1 MIVLTPILI
10 VPVVA
15 GLLCLLLRSR
25 RAMALTNIIA
35 FALTL
40 GLGVRLV
47 VGQASRLPTGRLA
60 LGPPTAGGTPA
71 TTGETPAP
79 LPAASLQSNVVTECG
94 EFFRADALSA
104 WMVLLISVVSL
115 ASALYA
121 GPYFQ
126 RDLAAQAVTPG
137 RVREF
142 YVLTPVFS
150 AGMFLVVLANNLGVM
165 WFALEATALSSVL
178 LVALY
183 NRSTSLEAAWKY
195 VMLGSLGLALALFGT
210 VFTYAASAQR
220 STEPP
225 GFNWSQLMAMAGQ
238 LDPRMIKLAFVFVLV
253 GYGTKAGLAPMHTW
267 LPDAHSEAPSPTSAM
282 LSGVSL
288 KVALYALLRFHI
300 LTTASL
306 GSTFSQTLLLVFG
319 LGSMCLAAPFILVQT
334 NLKRLLAYSSLEHVG
349 LICAGIGLNSPI
361 TIFGALLHM
370 GYHALTKPVL
380 FFAAGNVHQTYHTLQ
395 MRRIGPGIGRVLPLT
410 ALCLGL
416 AGAAIM
422 GLPPL
427 GLFFSE
433 ITVLGGGFAA
443 GHTTASVLLLAA
455 LLASFCGILYQ
466 FTRILPGLPKPG
478 RSYRFSAFPSPQ
490 PSPLERG
497 ATTSTAA
504 ETLAVGEHSQTTEAL
519 SLSPGERARVRG
531 NETPGSADASNTAP
545 AANSSPLERI
555 FPMALLLITL
565 MVFSFWLPGPL
576 LQLLQQA
583 ARIIGGAP

>member
-1 MIVLTPILI
+1 MTLLTPLLI
-10 VPVVA
+10 VPTVA

-25 RAMALTNIIA
+25 RAMELTNVLA
-35 FALTL
+35 FGITLALSIEL
-40 GLGVRLV
+40 LQAVL
-47 VGQASRLPTGRLA
+47 VGQASRLP
-60 LGPPTAGGTPA
+60 PTPAQTSAGAGGTPA
-71 TTGETPAP
+71 LLYA
-79 LPAASLQSNVVTECG
+79 VTECG

-115 ASALYA
+115 GSALYA
-121 GPYFQ
+121 GPYLQ
-126 RDLAAQAVTPG
+126 RDLAARAVTPG

-142 YVLTPVFS
+142 YVLTPLFS

-183 NRSTSLEAAWKY
+183 NRRTSLEAAWKY
-195 VMLGSLGLALALFGT
+195 VILGGLGLALALFGT
-210 VFTYAASAQR
+210 VFTYAASAQH

-225 GFNWSQLMAMAGQ
+225 GFNWSNLMAMAGQ
-238 LDPRMIKLAFVFVLV
+238 LDHRMIRLAFVFVLV

-288 KVALYALLRFHI
+288 KVALYALIRFHI
-300 LTTASL
+300 LTSACL
-306 GSTFSQTLLLVFG
+306 GSTYSQTLLLVFG

-380 FFAAGNVHQTYHTLQ
+380 FFAAGNVHQACHTLQ
-395 MRRIGPGIGRVLPLT
+395 LRRIGPGLARALPLT

-416 AGAAIM
+416 AAAAIT
-422 GLPPL
+422 GLPPF

-433 ITVLGGGFAA
+433 ITVLSGGFAS
-443 GHTTASVLLLAA
+443 GQTTASVLMLIGV
-455 LLASFCGILYQ
+455 LASFCGILFQ
-466 FTRILPGLPKPG
+466 LNRILPGVPKVAR
-478 RSYRFSAFPSPQ
+478 RS
-490 PSPLERG
+490 
-497 ATTSTAA
+497 
-504 ETLAVGEHSQTTEAL
+504 
-519 SLSPGERARVRG
+519 
-531 NETPGSADASNTAP
+531 P
-545 AANSSPLERI
+545 AAPLDGL
-555 FPMALLLITL
+555 PAMSLMLGALLL
-565 MVFSFWLPGPL
+565 FSLWLPGPL
-576 LQLLQQA
+576 LELMRQA
-583 ARIIGGAP
+583 ARIIGGAL